1 MATEASTKEPAEKA
15 PKHDYSLMDS
25 LSQFLYEDEDP
36 LPILCGYF
44 LKVMEQLLDK
54 QKQMTLEYLLLHQEG
69 KIFSGLLRHLDHHSL
84 ATLLIKLIEQQIQPE
99 KKDKWDASDNSDL
112 DIEAEQAENELSSDQ
127 KRMQAVLKEKSTMVV
142 NSLIDMLSPKNT
154 TDMHMTLNASQ
165 ILSEF
170 CENDTFFQLL
180 TQKDTFKKIVQV
192 VTSMDA
198 NAQNQVYALNFLT
211 QIVTQ
216 FGE

>member
-1 MATEASTKEPAEKA
+1 
-15 PKHDYSLMDS
+15 
-25 LSQFLYEDEDP
+25 
-36 LPILCGYF
+36 
-44 LKVMEQLLDK
+44 
-54 QKQMTLEYLLLHQEG
+54 
-69 KIFSGLLRHLDHHSL
+69 
-84 ATLLIKLIEQQIQPE
+84 
-99 KKDKWDASDNSDL
+99 
-112 DIEAEQAENELSSDQ
+112 
-127 KRMQAVLKEKSTMVV
+127 MVV

-165 ILSEF
+165 ILTEF